1 MNALL
6 DYLDIA
12 ETGTEKGSRAIWHS
26 RDTTR
31 RSRTSWYGR
40 HTYESADIAENWFH
54 KVSTE
59 VLSVIDIA
67 ALTETETANN
77 EPAEDE
83 VETES
88 VGAFVKEQKA
98 RRENLFRRVS
108 AQLSSV
114 VMFDA
119 GRPKSFQSLKRRL

>member
-1 MNALL
+1 M
-6 DYLDIA
+6 
-12 ETGTEKGSRAIWHS
+12 
-26 RDTTR
+26 
-31 RSRTSWYGR
+31 
-40 HTYESADIAENWFH
+40 
-54 KVSTE
+54 STE

-67 ALTETETANN
+67 ALTETETENN

-98 RRENLFRRVS
+98 PRENLFSRVS
-108 AQLSSV
+108 TQLSSA

-119 GRPKSFQSLKRRL
+119 GRPKSFQTLKRRL